1 MRKEKTMG
9 KYTLEDFEML
19 YLTEYDEDEI
29 EEDTG
34 EEVLNFINW
43 LRDRS

>member
-1 MRKEKTMG
+1 MG